1 MKQND
6 ILTREIQIKA
16 YSKHELVDLYKVS
29 WKVIKVWLE
38 PYEEEIG
45 KRIGHFYTPKQTKII
60 LEKLGVPELVEIKN
74 FV

>member
-6 ILTREIQIKA
+6 TLISEIQVKA

-29 WKVIKVWLE
+29 WKVIKVWLKPHE
-38 PYEEEIG
+38 DEIG

-60 LEKLGVPELVEIKN
+60 LEKLGVPELLEIKN